1 MTMPASIPFKSG
13 AHVLTRDDEDL
24 GVVENPRAPKQHSE
38 PSMLQVRMNTTGNQV
53 LIPLALIDVAASTA
67 DLVRLTVAGEEFHT
81 LQGDHAGGDVVAG
94 TETPITI
101 AVHEEELTPVTR
113 DVHLGDVV
121 IHKRVEERPYQTTV
135 DLSRDEVWVEHVAVD
150 REVDTAP
157 EPRYEGDTLIIPVV
171 EEMLVTEKRLLLREE
186 VRITRRQRTEQ
197 AEIRDVLRREIVDVE
212 EHPAQAGGDLTP

>member
-1 MTMPASIPFKSG
+1 
-13 AHVLTRDDEDL
+13 
-24 GVVENPRAPKQHSE
+24 
-38 PSMLQVRMNTTGNQV
+38 
-53 LIPLALIDVAASTA
+53 
-67 DLVRLTVAGEEFHT
+67 
-81 LQGDHAGGDVVAG
+81 
-94 TETPITI
+94 
-101 AVHEEELTPVTR
+101 
-113 DVHLGDVV
+113 
-121 IHKRVEERPYQTTV
+121 
-135 DLSRDEVWVEHVAVD
+135 VD